1 METEAMENN
10 PVEQHHVDTSRSF
23 SLVKEAVPTFGQRI
37 MLPRKIHTLNSKPV
51 SPIASP
57 NISQIAKPLSPK
69 DELMDVLKK
78 LEAEIT
84 ETKTEVRMLKERE
97 LETEVSLATLDA
109 EQDKNISKMAKAEA
123 DAAGKSAD
131 AMAKSVSFKETKIKE
146 NGDEERG
153 KELVKRKQNEYTH
166 LLKYFELRMIE
177 TYYINYGELNIVK
190 EKLIRLYQR
199 LRKED
204 DTTAESRYYLFP

>member
-23 SLVKEAVPTFGQRI
+23 SLVKEAVATFGQRI

-57 NISQIAKPLSPK
+57 NISQIAKPK
-69 DELMDVLKK
+69 F
-78 LEAEIT
+78 EAEIT
-84 ETKTEVRMLKERE
+84 ETKTEVRILKERE

-177 TYYINYGELNIVK
+177 PYYINYGELNM
-190 EKLIRLYQR
+190 
-199 LRKED
+199 
-204 DTTAESRYYLFP
+204 

>member
-23 SLVKEAVPTFGQRI
+23 SLVKEAVATFGQRI

-57 NISQIAKPLSPK
+57 NISQIAKPVSPK

-97 LETEVSLATLDA
+97 LEIEVSLATLDA
-109 EQDKNISKMAKAEA
+109 EQDKIYQKW
-123 DAAGKSAD
+123 
-131 AMAKSVSFKETKIKE
+131 
-146 NGDEERG
+146 
-153 KELVKRKQNEYTH
+153 
-166 LLKYFELRMIE
+166 LRP
-177 TYYINYGELNIVK
+177 
-190 EKLIRLYQR
+190 RLMLQGR
-199 LRKED
+199 VQ
-204 DTTAESRYYLFP
+204 TPWPNQ